1 MLIKLKFLVILVVLL
16 IVGCIEKRE
25 QTPSIEVNFL
35 QKFENQDIACITN
48 IIGND
53 IGYYVADWKSNQIF
67 FYNWDDELLKVFGKP
82 GAGPGEFGKL
92 ADIALDE
99 EGFVYATDQVK
110 PIVQKFGP
118 NGNYIES
125 IKIEYP
131 AVGIAALKTGEFIV
145 NCLSPE
151 FAFYLYDINGIIA
164 EAFEQNNLDDN
175 IMLNV
180 LS

>member
-1 MLIKLKFLVILVVLL
+1 M
-16 IVGCIEKRE
+16 
-25 QTPSIEVNFL
+25 
-35 QKFENQDIACITN
+35 
-48 IIGND
+48 
-53 IGYYVADWKSNQIF
+53 
-67 FYNWDDELLKVFGKP
+67 
-82 GAGPGEFGKL
+82 
-92 ADIALDE
+92 DE

-118 NGNYIES
+118 NGDYIES

-151 FAFYLYDINGIIA
+151 FAFYLYDKNGCS
-164 EAFEQNNLDDN
+164 LDTKIGSQLLHFIFKIDS
-175 IMLNV
+175 LNTY